1 MLCILGVILGE
12 GIGDCGGG
20 DGRGGSVIG
29 AAMN

>member
-12 GIGDCGGG
+12 GIGDCGG